1 MPTKPKKGPT
11 FYGPFQPSTLY
22 DGLTGSV
29 GTSNVNQYY
38 EQSGHYGGLMGNLGM
53 GSSQPQAP
61 NTYRPPTKAELD
73 RWRADMRNE
82 GEGSGT
88 LISPADALGNIAES
102 MLPYLGE
109 GENINLA
116 SWLKYNQGKET
127 PSPGAWAGNLF
138 TQQRAEQAAEAI
150 RKAATSQNMT
160 AEQLGPGFTFLM
172 DTIDLLKRYAGEDG
186 MSRANY
192 AKMMTEYN
200 AMNSS
205 GEFGAYSTLA
215 QSFIAPRPG
224 EGENEYFPRF
234 RLGSQ
239 NVYGRANKKLFR

>member
-1 MPTKPKKGPT
+1 
-11 FYGPFQPSTLY
+11 
-22 DGLTGSV
+22 
-29 GTSNVNQYY
+29 
-38 EQSGHYGGLMGNLGM
+38 MGNLGM
-53 GSSQPQAP
+53 SPPETQAP
-61 NTYRPPTKAELD
+61 STYRPPTKAELD
-73 RWRADMRNE
+73 RWRADRRAETDDNYDN
-82 GEGSGT
+82 T

-109 GENINLA
+109 GENVNLA

-138 TQQRAEQAAEAI
+138 TQQRAEQATEAI